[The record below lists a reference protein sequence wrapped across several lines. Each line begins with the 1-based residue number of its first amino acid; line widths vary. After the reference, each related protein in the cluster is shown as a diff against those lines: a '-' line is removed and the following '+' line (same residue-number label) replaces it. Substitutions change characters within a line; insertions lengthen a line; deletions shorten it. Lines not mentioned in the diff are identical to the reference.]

1 MVAQQGTIKIETQR
15 LNLRPLQATDL
26 LGLATTINNPRI
38 ARNLTTVPWP
48 YDLNDARSF
57 YEHILTLP
65 PQSAVFV
72 VAIRAEGDRLVG
84 VIGYEGS
91 PDPELGY
98 WLDEPLWGKGI
109 VSEATRAVVEHAF
122 AKSHLDRL
130 LSRCILGNE
139 PSRRIL
145 VGLGFRSVGISSVYS
160 SARGCDVVSQK
171 FELTSKE
178 WRVQ

>member
-1 MVAQQGTIKIETQR
+1 VQTSFAPIIVRSRQ
-15 LNLRPLQATDL
+15 LNCDVPHQ
-26 LGLATTINNPRI
+26 LA
-38 ARNLTTVPWP
+38 PWQ
-48 YDLNDARSF
+48 F
-57 YEHILTLP
+57 P
-65 PQSAVFV
+65 PP
-72 VAIRAEGDRLVG
+72 DRLVG

-109 VSEATRAVVEHAF
+109 VSEAARAVVEHAF

-145 VGLGFRSVGISSVYS
+145 VGLGFRPVGISSVYS